1 MSPKYLVKT
10 LPKTIRYEK
19 NNTLTAFFFSEKHTR
34 WHCRTCRLA
43 TTYRLGQ
50 PSPTPYLT
58 PKTFKTEFSLPA
70 AHPSILRSKH
80 SDCSFGEPPTRR
92 RRWPSHG

>member
-19 NNTLTAFFFSEKHTR
+19 KYTLTAFFFPKKHTR

-80 SDCSFGEPPTRR
+80 SDRSSGEPPMRI
-92 RRWPSHG
+92 